1 MVITQQESNLLM
13 VEKVLALSTLQR
25 ESKMN

>member
-1 MVITQQESNLLM
+1 MVITQQVSNALM